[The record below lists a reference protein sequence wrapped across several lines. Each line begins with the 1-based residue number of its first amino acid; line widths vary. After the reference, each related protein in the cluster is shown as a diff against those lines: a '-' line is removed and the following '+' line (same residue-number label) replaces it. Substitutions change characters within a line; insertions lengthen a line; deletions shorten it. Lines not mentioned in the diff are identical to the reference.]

1 MKQIV
6 LVSIAFAVL
15 AGAPAVAAPRHH
27 QQQQQSWTQQQAGSG
42 YYDPTRVRSGDVPF
56 APF

>member
-1 MKQIV
+1 MKQIAV
-6 LVSIAFAVL
+6 VSIAFAVL
-15 AGAPAVAAPRHH
+15 AGAPAVAAPRH
-27 QQQQQSWTQQQAGSG
+27 QQQQSWTQRQAGSG